1 MNTLDEVKK
10 MKLIFLGAPGAGKG
24 TIAKMV
30 MEKYNIPQ
38 ISTGDIFRDN
48 IKSETELGKK
58 AKEYIDK
65 GELVPD
71 EITVGMVKERL
82 SKDDCKNGYILDGFP
97 RTIPQA
103 EALEKIDKIDK
114 VIDFQARDDVIIQRL
129 SGRRTCRK
137 CGAIFHIVN
146 IPPKVEGICDKCGGE
161 LVQRSDETEEV
172 IKNRLEVYRKQ
183 TEPLIDY
190 YKKNGMLAGVDANT
204 SPEPIFEETVK
215 VLESIGG

>member
-1 MNTLDEVKK
+1 

-30 MEKYNIPQ
+30 MKKYNTPQ
-38 ISTGDIFRDN
+38 ISTGDIFREN
-48 IKSETELGKK
+48 VKNETELGKK
-58 AKEYIDK
+58 AKEYLDK

-146 IPPKVEGICDKCGGE
+146 IPPKVEGVCDKCGGE
-161 LVQRSDETEEV
+161 LIQRSDETEEV

-183 TEPLIDY
+183 TEPLINY
-190 YKKNGMLAGVDANT
+190 YKKEGMLVGVDANT

-215 VLESIGG
+215 VLEKIGG

>member
-1 MNTLDEVKK
+1 

-48 IKSETELGKK
+48 VKNETELGKK

-65 GELVPD
+65 GGLVPD

-82 SKDDCKNGYILDGFP
+82 IKDDCKNGYILDGFP

-103 EALEKIDKIDK
+103 EALENIDKIDK

-137 CGAIFHIVN
+137 CGAIFHVVN
-146 IPPKVEGICDKCGGE
+146 IPPKVEGVCDKCGGE
-161 LVQRSDETEEV
+161 LVQRSDETEDV

-190 YKKNGMLAGVDANT
+190 YKKKEMLAGVDANT
-204 SPEPIFEETVK
+204 SPEPIFAGTVK
-215 VLESIGG
+215 VIETIA

>member
-1 MNTLDEVKK
+1 

-30 MEKYNIPQ
+30 MEKYSIPQ
-38 ISTGDIFRDN
+38 ISTGDIFRKN
-48 IKSETELGKK
+48 MKSRTELGRK
-58 AKEYIDK
+58 AKKYIDK

-82 SKDDCKNGYILDGFP
+82 SKDDCQKGYILDGFP

-103 EALEKIDKIDK
+103 EALEKIDRINK

-146 IPPKVEGICDKCGGE
+146 IPPKVEGICDKCGGD
-161 LVQRSDETEEV
+161 LIQRSDETEEV

-190 YKKNGMLAGVDANT
+190 YKKKGMLAGIDANT
-204 SPEPIFEETVK
+204 DPDTIFRETVK
-215 VLESIGG
+215 VLEKIG